1 LLHLVDKSLVVLEDN
16 ADGAQRYTL
25 LETLRQYGREQLLA
39 SGLAAT
45 ALQRHAAYY
54 LALAEQAEADGS
66 QPEAASWTESLAV
79 DQSTSALLWTG

>member
-1 LLHLVDKSLVVLEDN
+1 MDKSLVVLEDN
-16 ADGAQRYTL
+16 SEGAQRYTL

-45 ALQRHAAYY
+45 AHQRHAAYY

-66 QPEAASWTESLAV
+66 SPRQRRGRKASRSTSR
-79 DQSTSALLWTG
+79 TSALLWTG